1 MSGRVPRCRSRAC
14 ASHHRKSAMTA
25 GPYRAWALVHRNPHS
40 GRQQGQV
47 PLAAPPSVHR
57 RRQFHRAPSRRP
69 TIRSHSRRR
78 HRDRHLEGLRHC
90 DQPLREG
97 TVGLRPLLPMF
108 LHPTI
113 RAAAHIASNGPS
125 INPRTE
131 GTCLQSSRTECELP
145 AVPPRK
151 RREVL
156 ESSHVSFRG
165 RHLFSNV
172 QERGRTVAAH
182 RKWSTQSGPTE

>member
-14 ASHHRKSAMTA
+14 ASHHRKSAMMA
-25 GPYRAWALVHRNPHS
+25 GPYRAWALVHHNPHS

-69 TIRSHSRRR
+69 TIRSRRR

-90 DQPLREG
+90 DQPRREG
-97 TVGLRPLLPMF
+97 TVGLRPPLPMF

-172 QERGRTVAAH
+172 QERVRTVAAH